1 MKNEIVIT
9 TGRIKG
15 FEDTTYQFR
24 TDQDI
29 PLEYFRERRSLEQY
43 SPLKY
48 TEGEVLV
55 INNNGGISHMSW
67 YDFFETDEYFKEL
80 KIQNIYS
87 VEINGIDINQE
98 IIDEAKKYKAIVK
111 FPLLHHIQFVFEDN
125 PDWIFNWY
133 PTTGTLSKQ
142 KATEKQY
149 SMKSLGKYLLIKEAL
164 EACK

>member
-1 MKNEIVIT
+1 MKNEIVII
-9 TGRIKG
+9 TGRQKG

-24 TDQDI
+24 TDEDI
-29 PLEYFRERRSLEQY
+29 SLEYFKERRSLEQY

-48 TEGEVLV
+48 TQGEVLV
-55 INNNGGISHMSW
+55 INNKGGISPMTW

-80 KIQNIYS
+80 KVQNIFS
-87 VEINGIDINQE
+87 VKINDVDINQDV
-98 IIDEAKKYKAIVK
+98 IDEAEKYNATAK
-111 FPLLHHIQFVFEDN
+111 FPLLTHIQFEFKNN

-142 KATEKQY
+142 KATETQY
-149 SMKSLGKYLLIKEAL
+149 SMKSLGKHLTIKEAL